1 MAVMT
6 LSTAK
11 SARFGGTRA
20 EQGGNWNLANNVVIK
35 TGESEFKGT
44 KGDYFCG
51 SFLILLILYFPHLR
65 CFHILC
71 KRFNVLSDKMN
82 QTCSILV
89 FIHFAIFTNK
99 YLFSITFLK

>member
-6 LSTAK
+6 LSTAT
-11 SARFGGTRA
+11 SARFRGTRA

-51 SFLILLILYFPHLR
+51 SFLILLILYSPHLR
-65 CFHILC
+65 CFNILC
-71 KRFNVLSDKMN
+71 KRFNVILDKMN
-82 QTCSILV
+82 HAYSVLV
-89 FIHFAIFTNK
+89 FIRFAIFAHE
-99 YLFSITFLK
+99 LFLIMLLK